1 MKSQALAAVA
11 SSSRPK
17 LVSVVLRGGIMIV
30 FSRRRG
36 WNKGWNA
43 GRPNACSDFDAVVF
57 VCRVVC
63 TASCDAEVEDGSTE
77 DRYVDLGGNLDED
90 VLLPLLGVD
99 QVADGEGD
107 VGRVVCYVLV
117 EDDVAP
123 GLVEI
128 SACHDGERCN
138 RLESVDIPD
147 WSSAI
152 LRPPLASTCPS

>member
-63 TASCDAEVEDGSTE
+63 TAS
-77 DRYVDLGGNLDED
+77 YVDLGGDLDED

-138 RLESVDIPD
+138 RLGSVDIPD
-147 WSSAI
+147 WSSAV